1 MLLTNTEEAFKKVMK
16 VYWNDRVLFDRKVIG
31 SLTRDPQQ
39 DEMLRALDTHDNV
52 TIKAGHG
59 TGKTSGL
66 AKIILHY
73 IVTRPRC
80 KIPCSA
86 PTKHQLFDVLW
97 PELNK
102 WYNFMKKTE
111 VGMLFA
117 RNLVWNKESFV
128 NTLAPA
134 EWFAVPRTAT
144 KEKPE
149 GLQGFHADYV
159 LKVLDEASGV
169 SDEVAEVLEGAYGT
183 FETKGIWTAN
193 PTRRD
198 GFFYRSHTD
207 SKEMNFFKRL
217 TMDCEKSTL
226 APKRYIERMAAKY
239 GVNSNIYRVRVK
251 GLFPEGEG
259 DSYIPLAWAENAYLR
274 DVPVMPNFKRVLGV
288 DVARNA
294 GSGDRTVISDRQG
307 DIFHPYHVMRTND
320 TMKIVNYVATYAKKV
335 KAEAIF
341 VDVIGYGAGV
351 YDRLRELGYNAIPV
365 NVAETRSM
373 EFPDRY
379 CRLRDELWGKMRDWL
394 EVGRGRLWDN
404 EDKDLIGELA
414 LPKMDIMGGKIKVE
428 SKEDMKARCP
438 GVGSPDIADAHIMT
452 FASPMSDYNTDLT
465 NGPDDDYN
473 QDGWHNLDDKAG
485 Y

>member
-1 MLLTNTEEAFKKVMK
+1 MLLNNLESAFLSAIKP
-16 VYWNDRVLFDRKVIG
+16 YWNDRVLFDRKVIG
-31 SLTRDPQQ
+31 STIRDPQQ
-39 DEMLRALDTHDNV
+39 DELLRALDTNDNV
-52 TIKAGHG
+52 TVAAGHG
-59 TGKTSGL
+59 TGKTSGM

-73 IVTRPRC
+73 ICTRPRC
-80 KIPCSA
+80 KIPCTA

-102 WYNFMKKTE
+102 WYNLMKKTE
-111 VGMLFA
+111 TGMLFA

-134 EWFAVPRTAT
+134 EWFAVPRTAS
-144 KEKPE
+144 KERPE
-149 GLQGFHADYV
+149 GLQGFHADYI
-159 LKVLDEASGV
+159 LKLVDEASGV
-169 SDEVAEVLEGAYGT
+169 ADEVAEVLEGAYGT
-183 FETKGIWTAN
+183 YETKGLWVAN

-198 GFFYRSHTD
+198 GFFARSHMD
-207 SKEMNFFKRL
+207 PKEMNFFKRI

-226 APKRYIERMAAKY
+226 TPKRYIERMEAKY
-239 GVNSNIYRVRVK
+239 GRNSNIFKVRVK
-251 GLFPEGEG
+251 GQFPDVDG
-259 DSYIPLAWAENAYLR
+259 DSYIPLSWCEGAYLR
-274 DVPVMPNFKRVLGV
+274 DIPLLSNFKRVLGV

-294 GSGDRTVISDRQG
+294 GTGDRTVIADRQG
-307 DIFHPYHVMRTND
+307 DYFHPYHIMRTND
-320 TMKIVNYVATYAKKV
+320 TMKIVNYVANYAKKV

-351 YDRLRELGYNAIPV
+351 YDRLKELGFNVIAV
-365 NVAETRSM
+365 NVSETRSM

-379 CRLRDELWGKMRDWL
+379 CRLRDELWAKMRDWL
-394 EVGRGRLWDN
+394 EVGRGRIWDN
-404 EDKDLIGELA
+404 EDKDLIGELS
-414 LPKMDIMGGKIKVE
+414 LPKMDIVGGKIKVE

-452 FASPMSDYNTDLT
+452 FASPMADYNTDLT
-465 NGPDDDYN
+465 NQDDDDYN